1 MGTPRVPARSWLLAS
16 GVVSP
21 ADHGWAVLRLLLVRY
36 GARVHEFRGGNSDSE
51 LDARGPA
58 AEQVVRID
66 TGRVVRG
73 QVQALVVAVA
83 GEIDLLTVERLCAA
97 VAAAFDELQD
107 GEILVVDLTDVTFLG
122 SPGLQALVDVTEA
135 AKQRREPLRIVVD
148 HTRPVIHPIQ
158 ITGLGDVLALFDTI
172 EQALQPTS

>member
-1 MGTPRVPARSWLLAS
+1 MSAG
-16 GVVSP
+16 
-21 ADHGWAVLRLLLVRY
+21 HGWAVQRLLLVRY
-36 GARVHEFRGGNSDSE
+36 GARVHESRGGNSDSD

-58 AEQVVRID
+58 AEQVMRID

-97 VAAAFDELQD
+97 VAAAFDELGD

-122 SPGLQALVDVTEA
+122 SPGC
-135 AKQRREPLRIVVD
+135 R
-148 HTRPVIHPIQ
+148 HW
-158 ITGLGDVLALFDTI
+158 
-172 EQALQPTS
+172 